1 MARTK
6 DVKMARGK
14 RNRVVVVVN
23 KETAEREREEDV
35 CTLRLSR
42 VALDRVY
49 GPCTVWPRPHQ
60 TRLPASSM
68 SASPSESTIHVTCR
82 YYDDIRSRPAL
93 MMRNH
98 QTILLLRPGA
108 NIALASTLG
117 AQERK
122 HAGQQTI

>member
-23 KETAEREREEDV
+23 KETAERER
-35 CTLRLSR
+35 LRERGRCLHFKAQSRRARSR
-42 VALDRVY
+42 VWSVHCLAKA
-49 GPCTVWPRPHQ
+49 HQ

-82 YYDDIRSRPAL
+82 
-93 MMRNH
+93 
-98 QTILLLRPGA
+98 
-108 NIALASTLG
+108 
-117 AQERK
+117 
-122 HAGQQTI
+122 

>member
-1 MARTK
+1 M
-6 DVKMARGK
+6 
-14 RNRVVVVVN
+14 
-23 KETAEREREEDV
+23 
-35 CTLRLSR
+35 L
-42 VALDRVY
+42 
-49 GPCTVWPRPHQ
+49 
-60 TRLPASSM
+60 
-68 SASPSESTIHVTCR
+68 HVGR

-122 HAGQQTI
+122 HAGQQTIGTCKHIPYLYSGRICADSTVERRDMALCARPSGMAAVDQERSVKFALSVVSRKI